1 MNFQPPST
9 AETTGTY
16 LLRFISLYDRGRGI
30 AVPCDAAGNVDT
42 ASLSLRLR
50 LAYLRARLMVGR
62 EYSRPTVQ
70 PKAGRWIGS
79 ALPMLH
85 MDTKPQEVI

>member
-1 MNFQPPST
+1 MNLQPTST
-9 AETTGTY
+9 AETTGSY
-16 LLRFISLYDRGRGI
+16 LLRFTSLYNQGRGI

-42 ASLSLRLR
+42 GSLSLRLR

-70 PKAGRWIGS
+70 PKAG
-79 ALPMLH
+79 
-85 MDTKPQEVI
+85 